1 MSEPGISDL
10 VLVLNAG
17 SSSIKFAIFDGQLVQ
32 VLTGIADG
40 IGGSGTLRLGDVKS
54 TQDFPD
60 HARAL
65 QEILRALE
73 HQGFPISRFAAAAH
87 RVVHGGAALTQPTR
101 ITPGVLAAIK
111 SCTPLAPLHNPHNI
125 AAIETLAALVPDLP
139 QVASFDT
146 AFHTDNPEVA
156 TRYALPTQIEARG
169 IRRYG
174 FHGISYASLVEGFA
188 RETGH
193 PLPSRLLAFHLG
205 NGASLCAIL
214 DGQSVATTMGYSPL
228 SGLTMGT
235 RSGDIDGNAVLRLAK
250 EEGMDAT
257 YHLLNH
263 DSGLKGLSGGLSD
276 MRALM
281 QDDSP
286 ASRFAIDHFCY
297 WAQRHAGSMIAA
309 MQGLDA
315 IVFTGGIGEN
325 SSYIRQRILQGLT
338 WLGLRLDDAANK
350 AAAPRLHAED
360 SAVTCWIMPARE
372 ERRIAAEALDLLSA
386 E

>member
-1 MSEPGISDL
+1 MSRPGVSDL

-17 SSSIKFAIFDGQLVQ
+17 SSSIKLAIFDGQLVQ
-32 VLTGIADG
+32 VLTGIAEG
-40 IGGSGTLRLGDVKS
+40 IGGPGTLKLGDVKAARN
-54 TQDFPD
+54 FPN
-60 HARAL
+60 HAEAL
-65 QEILRALE
+65 QEILQGLE
-73 HQGFPISRFAAAAH
+73 NLGFPISRFTAAAH
-87 RVVHGGAALTQPTR
+87 RVVHGGIALTQPTR
-101 ITPGVLAAIK
+101 ITPDILAVIK

-125 AAIETLAALVPDLP
+125 AAIETLAAFAPDLP

-146 AFHTDNPEVA
+146 AFHAGNPEVA
-156 TRYALPTQIEARG
+156 TRYALPPQIEARG

-174 FHGISYASLVEGFA
+174 FHGISYASLVDGFVHQ
-188 RETGH
+188 TGL

-214 DGQSVATTMGYSPL
+214 DGHSVATTMGYSPL

-250 EEGMDAT
+250 EEGVDAT
-257 YHLLNH
+257 YRLLNH
-263 DSGLKGLSGGLSD
+263 DSGLKGLSGGHSD

-281 QDDSP
+281 GDDSP

-325 SSYIRQRILQGLT
+325 SATIRLRILQGFA
-338 WLGLRLDDAANK
+338 WLGLRLDDAANN
-350 AAAPRLHAED
+350 AGETRLHTED
-360 SAVTCWIMPARE
+360 SAVTCWILPAQE
-372 ERRIAAEALDLLSA
+372 ERRIAAEALALLTA
-386 E
+386 A

>member
-54 TQDFPD
+54 AQDFPS
-60 HARAL
+60 HATAL
-65 QEILRALE
+65 YAILQSLDNK
-73 HQGFPISRFAAAAH
+73 GFPISRFAAAAH

-101 ITPGVLAAIK
+101 ITPEVLAAIK

-125 AAIETLAALVPDLP
+125 AAIETLAALAPDLR

-146 AFHTDNPEVA
+146 AFHASNPEVA
-156 TRYALPTQIEARG
+156 TRYALPPQIEGRG
-169 IRRYG
+169 LRRYG
-174 FHGISYASLVEGFA
+174 FHGISYAALVDGFA
-188 RETGH
+188 HETGH

-214 DGQSVATTMGYSPL
+214 DGHSVATTMGYSPL

-235 RSGDIDGNAVLRLAK
+235 RSGDIDGNAVLRLAQ
-250 EEGMDAT
+250 EDGVEAT
-257 YHLLNH
+257 YRLLNH

-276 MRALM
+276 MRALTE
-281 QDDSP
+281 DDSP

-325 SSYIRQRILQGLT
+325 SASIRMRILQGFA

-350 AAAPRLHAED
+350 AAETRLHAAD
-360 SAVTCWIMPARE
+360 SAVTCWILPAQE
-372 ERRIAAEALDLLSA
+372 ERRIAAEALDVLTA

>member
-1 MSEPGISDL
+1 MSGSGNSDL

-17 SSSIKFAIFDGQLVQ
+17 SSSIKLAIFDAQLVQ
-32 VLTGIADG
+32 ILTGIADG
-40 IGGSGTLRLGDVKS
+40 IGGSGALKLGDVKTVQEFS
-54 TQDFPD
+54 N
-60 HARAL
+60 HAQAL
-65 QEILRALE
+65 HAILHALE
-73 HQGFPISRFAAAAH
+73 NQGFPVSRFTVAAH
-87 RVVHGGAALTQPTR
+87 RVVHGGTALNRPTR
-101 ITPGVLAAIK
+101 ITPEVLAAIRD
-111 SCTPLAPLHNPHNI
+111 CTPLAPLHNPHNI
-125 AAIETLAALVPDLP
+125 AAIETLATLAPDLP

-146 AFHTDNPEVA
+146 AFHASNPEVA
-156 TRYALPTQIEARG
+156 TRYALPPQIEARG

-174 FHGISYASLVEGFA
+174 FHGISYASLVDGFA
-188 RETGH
+188 RETGQ

-214 DGQSVATTMGYSPL
+214 DGQSIATTMGYSPL

-235 RSGDIDGNAVLRLAK
+235 RSGDIDANAVLRLA
-250 EEGMDAT
+250 EEDGAKAT
-257 YHLLNH
+257 YRLLNH

-281 QDDSP
+281 EDASP

-297 WAQRHAGSMIAA
+297 WAQRHAGSMITA

-325 SSYIRQRILQGLT
+325 SADIRQRILQGFA
-338 WLGLRLDDAANK
+338 WLGLRLDDTANK
-350 AAAPRLHAED
+350 AAKTRLHAEG
-360 SAVTCWIMPARE
+360 SAITCWILPARE
-372 ERRIAAEALDLLSA
+372 ERRIAAEALGLLHA